1 METGVSVVP
10 TILCFPQEYM
20 PDTCPTGSL
29 VGSTCEAQEHWSYLS
44 SAEGCSLTLVQAA
57 GRSEWPSRLA
67 LADIRQG
74 QNW

>member
-1 METGVSVVP
+1 MSHWP
-10 TILCFPQEYM
+10 HL
-20 PDTCPTGSL
+20 L
-29 VGSTCEAQEHWSYLS
+29 ASTHDAQEQWSYLS
-44 SAEGCSLTLVQAA
+44 LAEGCSLTLSQAA